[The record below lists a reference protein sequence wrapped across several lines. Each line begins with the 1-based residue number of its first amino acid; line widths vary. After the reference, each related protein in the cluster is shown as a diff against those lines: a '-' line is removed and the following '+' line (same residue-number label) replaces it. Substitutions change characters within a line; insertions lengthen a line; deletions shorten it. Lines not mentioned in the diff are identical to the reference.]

1 MKSQPKSPLA
11 QLNLPLL
18 ETGLL
23 ALPAGKDQQLM
34 QALIEL
40 LLSAA
45 SAPPAA
51 EGENHASSGEFVGNC
66 PAQRWD

>member
-1 MKSQPKSPLA
+1 MKYQPKLALA
-11 QLNLPLL
+11 QFNLPLL
-18 ETGLL
+18 EPALL
-23 ALPAGKDQQLM
+23 ELPADKDQQLI

-51 EGENHASSGEFVGNC
+51 ERENHE
-66 PAQRWD
+66 PQTDR

>member
-1 MKSQPKSPLA
+1 MMSQPKSSLA

-18 ETGLL
+18 ETAPL
-23 ALPAGKDQQLM
+23 ALPPGKDQQLI

-45 SAPPAA
+45 RVPPSA
-51 EGENHASSGEFVGNC
+51 EGGSLEPQAD
-66 PAQRWD
+66 R

>member
-1 MKSQPKSPLA
+1 MKQPQPKSPLA

-18 ETGLL
+18 EPKP
-23 ALPAGKDQQLM
+23 ASLPAGKDQELV

-45 SAPPAA
+45 VPPAA
-51 EGENHASSGEFVGNC
+51 PKGAEHERQAD
-66 PAQRWD
+66 R

>member
-1 MKSQPKSPLA
+1 MKPQPKSPLS

-18 ETGLL
+18 DPAPL
-23 ALPAGKDQQLM
+23 ALPAGKGQQLI

-45 SAPPAA
+45 SAPTAG
-51 EGENHASSGEFVGNC
+51 EGETHEPQAD
-66 PAQRWD
+66 R

>member
-18 ETGLL
+18 DPVPL
-23 ALPAGKDQQLM
+23 ALPAGKDQQLI

-45 SAPPAA
+45 APSAGD
-51 EGENHASSGEFVGNC
+51 GENHEPQANC
-66 PAQRWD
+66 

>member
-11 QLNLPLL
+11 QFNLPLL
-18 ETGLL
+18 EPAAL
-23 ALPAGKDQQLM
+23 ALPADKDQQLL

-45 SAPPAA
+45 SAQ
-51 EGENHASSGEFVGNC
+51 GENHE
-66 PAQRWD
+66 PQTDR

>member
-18 ETGLL
+18 EPTPL
-23 ALPAGKDQQLM
+23 ALPAGKDQQLTH
-34 QALIEL
+34 ALVEL

-45 SAPPAA
+45 SAPLPA
-51 EGENHASSGEFVGNC
+51 EVENHEPQAD
-66 PAQRWD
+66 R

>member
-1 MKSQPKSPLA
+1 MKQPQPKSLLA

-18 ETGLL
+18 DPQPAT
-23 ALPAGKDQQLM
+23 LPAGKNQELV

-45 SAPPAA
+45 VAPAA
-51 EGENHASSGEFVGNC
+51 PKGAEHEPQAD
-66 PAQRWD
+66 R

>member
-18 ETGLL
+18 EAAPL
-23 ALPAGKDQQLM
+23 ALTGGKDQQLI

-51 EGENHASSGEFVGNC
+51 EGENHESQAD
-66 PAQRWD
+66 R

>member
-1 MKSQPKSPLA
+1 MKQPQPKSPLA

-18 ETGLL
+18 DSQPFI
-23 ALPAGKDQQLM
+23 LPSGKDQELM

-45 SAPPAA
+45 IVPVAPKGAGHEP
-51 EGENHASSGEFVGNC
+51 
-66 PAQRWD
+66 QTDR

>member
-1 MKSQPKSPLA
+1 MKSQPKSSLV

-18 ETGLL
+18 DPTSI
-23 ALPAGKDQQLM
+23 ALPAGKDQQLV

-45 SAPPAA
+45 SAPTAA
-51 EGENHASSGEFVGNC
+51 EGENYEPQAD
-66 PAQRWD
+66 R

>member
-18 ETGLL
+18 DLVPM
-23 ALPAGKDQQLM
+23 ALPDDKDAQLV
-34 QALIEL
+34 QALVEL

-45 SAPPAA
+45 IQTPTA
-51 EGENHASSGEFVGNC
+51 EGGAQHEPETNH
-66 PAQRWD
+66 

>member
-18 ETGLL
+18 DPAPL
-23 ALPAGKDQQLM
+23 ALPAGKDQQLI

-45 SAPPAA
+45 SAPTAA
-51 EGENHASSGEFVGNC
+51 KGDSRE
-66 PAQRWD
+66 P

>member
-1 MKSQPKSPLA
+1 MKPQPKSPFA

-18 ETGLL
+18 EPA
-23 ALPAGKDQQLM
+23 ALVLPDGKDQQLI

-45 SAPPAA
+45 STLATTG
-51 EGENHASSGEFVGNC
+51 GESHEPQAD
-66 PAQRWD
+66 R